1 MQTEG
6 EERGKNFNVLFVET
20 WNVLILNKCKRF
32 RGNDQAKEMIDERV
46 IRIKDLS
53 TITRYR
59 YCCFSH

>member
-32 RGNDQAKEMIDERV
+32 RGND
-46 IRIKDLS
+46 
-53 TITRYR
+53 
-59 YCCFSH
+59 